1 MKDRSVSRFRGH
13 AVSVKCF
20 ALAGRTFELLAPADC
35 DALLDEPSG
44 MERFERDEYVPY
56 WAQVWPA
63 GLLLA
68 DAVAAWG
75 RVRGQSPRVLEIG
88 CGLGLAS
95 LVLSHLGYG
104 VLASDCNE
112 DALAFVVENAR
123 RNHLPIPATRVLDW
137 RETYS
142 DLSAERIVA
151 ADVLYETRHLR
162 PVAEFIQRHLAG
174 GGFAL
179 VVDPNRTTA
188 GDFGVVARHCG
199 LAVHVAGAVCP
210 DPGADNPIKGCVYR
224 LHHSG

>member
-1 MKDRSVSRFRGH
+1 MKDRSVSRFRGYPVTVRKLTV
-13 AVSVKCF
+13 AS
-20 ALAGRTFELLAPADC
+20 RTFELLVPLNC
-35 DALLDEPSG
+35 DALIDKPSVI
-44 MERFERDEYVPY
+44 ERFERDEYVPY

-142 DLSAERIVA
+142 DLSVERIVA

-188 GDFGVVARHCG
+188 EDFGIVARHCG
-199 LAVHVAGAVCP
+199 LAVRVTGAACP
-210 DPGADNPIKGCVYR
+210 DPGADNPITGRVYR
-224 LHHSG
+224 LHRSG